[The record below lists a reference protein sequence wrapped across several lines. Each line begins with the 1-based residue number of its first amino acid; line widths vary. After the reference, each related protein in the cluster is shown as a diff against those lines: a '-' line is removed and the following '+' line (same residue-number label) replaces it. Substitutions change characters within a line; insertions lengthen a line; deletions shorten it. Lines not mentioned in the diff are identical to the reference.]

1 MTRSER
7 AAEVNPPMPTHA
19 TSTRARSLGRLA
31 PRRATLRRALLVASA
46 LASPTFVSPAS
57 AGDAAAA
64 DQLFREGKAL
74 FDAGRVSEACTKFEA
89 SYAADPA
96 LGALLNLANCL
107 EAEGRTASA
116 YGKWSDAS
124 DLARRAGDP
133 RGAYAE
139 ERRRA
144 LEPQLARLK
153 VVVTGK
159 ADDLQIYR
167 GETKLQPGA
176 YGTKLPTDPGTVA
189 VQVVRGDDVLW
200 EQSVQ
205 MLAGK
210 DSELTVD
217 LDAISASNPS
227 PLGQRARRKAVVGP
241 SVTTE
246 ATGFWTTPR
255 IVGTGLGAAGIVAV
269 GVGLGLGGAAMGTVS
284 DLDVMCPAEID
295 GRRYCSGDYEGTRQS
310 AAMLADTGQ
319 WLAIGGGVLAA
330 VGVTLVI
337 VGGQGTARELEE
349 RAGSPTLVASPWVG
363 PAGAGV
369 GLGGSF

>member
-1 MTRSER
+1 M
-7 AAEVNPPMPTHA
+7 PP
-19 TSTRARSLGRLA
+19 LA
-31 PRRATLRRALLVASA
+31 PSNRAQSLQDTGLRHAARRRAIA
-46 LASPTFVSPAS
+46 LACALGGLALAAPAQ

-74 FDAGRVSEACTKFEA
+74 FDAGRVSEACPKFEA
-89 SYAADPA
+89 SHAADPA

-107 EAEGRTASA
+107 ETEGRTASA

-133 RGAYAE
+133 RGAYAD

-153 VVVTGK
+153 VLVTGK
-159 ADDLQIYR
+159 ADDLQVYR

-176 YGTKLPTDPGTVA
+176 YGTRLPTDPGTVV

-205 MLAGK
+205 VLAGK
-210 DSELTVD
+210 DSELSVD
-217 LDAISASNPS
+217 LDAISASNPP
-227 PLGQRARRKAVVGP
+227 PLGQRAKRRAAVGP
-241 SVTTE
+241 AVTTE
-246 ATGFWTTPR
+246 SAGFWTTPR
-255 IVGTGLGAAGIVAV
+255 IVGTAVGAAGIVAV
-269 GVGLGLGGAAMGTVS
+269 GVGLGLGGMAMGGVS
-284 DLDVMCPAEID
+284 DLEAMCTAEID
-295 GRRYCSGDYEGTRQS
+295 GRRYCSGDYEDTRQS
-310 AAMLADTGQ
+310 AATLADAGQ

-337 VGGQGTARELEE
+337 VGGQGSASELEQ
-349 RAGSPTLVASPWVG
+349 RASAPTLVASPWLG
-363 PAGAGV
+363 PSGAGF

>member
-1 MTRSER
+1 M
-7 AAEVNPPMPTHA
+7 NPPIPTNA
-19 TSTRARSLGRLA
+19 TSTRARSRGRLG
-31 PRRATLRRALLVASA
+31 PRRAVLGRTLG
-46 LASPTFVSPAS
+46 LASTLASLAFVSPAR

-64 DQLFREGKAL
+64 DQLFREGKTL
-74 FDAGRVSEACTKFEA
+74 FDAGRVSEACPKFEA

-107 EAEGRTASA
+107 ETEGRTASA

-205 MLAGK
+205 VRAGE
-210 DSELTVD
+210 DSELSVD
-217 LDAISASNPS
+217 LEAISASNPP
-227 PLGQRARRKAVVGP
+227 PLGQRAKRRAAVGP
-241 SVTTE
+241 AVTTE
-246 ATGFWTTPR
+246 SAGFWTTPR
-255 IVGTGLGAAGIVAV
+255 IVGTAVGAAGIVAV
-269 GVGLGLGGAAMGTVS
+269 GVGFGLGGMAMGTVS
-284 DLDVMCPAEID
+284 DLDAMCTTEVN
-295 GRRYCSGDYEGTRQS
+295 GRRYCAGDYEDTRQS
-310 AAMLADTGQ
+310 AATLADAGQ

-337 VGGQGTARELEE
+337 VGGQSTASELEE
-349 RAGSPTLVASPWVG
+349 RASTPTLIASPWVG
-363 PAGAGV
+363 PAGAGM
-369 GLGGSF
+369 GLGGTF